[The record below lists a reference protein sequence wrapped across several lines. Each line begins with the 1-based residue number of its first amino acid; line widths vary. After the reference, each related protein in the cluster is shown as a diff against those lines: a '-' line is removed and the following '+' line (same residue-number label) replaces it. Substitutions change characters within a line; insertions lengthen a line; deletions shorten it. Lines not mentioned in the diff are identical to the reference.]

1 MSESFFIPLIY
12 QNKTLE
18 FPAQLITTAYS
29 YYIEVEIEDAKVN
42 FERDDEGNF
51 RALTLSS
58 DKEKEAKPNVEL
70 LQAIST
76 ALEEILS

>member
-12 QNKTLE
+12 QDKTLE

-29 YYIEVEIEDAKVN
+29 YYIEVEIEDVKIN

-51 RALTLSS
+51 RAILSPS
-58 DKEKEAKPNVEL
+58 DVEKGAKTNPQL
-70 LQAIST
+70 LQAIANT
-76 ALEEILS
+76 LEDLLS